1 MPKYFHLI
9 NHGLIAGMALLA
21 ASCSQRTSEFHVIP
35 PAAPVTVAVAVQKD
49 VPVEIRSIG
58 NVEAYSTVSVKTQV
72 EGLLSRV
79 CFKEGQEVQKGDLL
93 FMIDPRPFQAMLRQS
108 DANLA
113 KDAAQ
118 MRMAEVDLRRYDD
131 LLKDGVVSR
140 QEYDRRH
147 ADYESLRAMVQ
158 ADEAAAANARLQLGY
173 CRIRS
178 PIRGRIGNLAVNQGN
193 VVKAND
199 TILVTINQ
207 TKPIYA
213 TFYLPEHA
221 LPEIRKYTTMGSLKA
236 EAIIPKNE
244 NHPVIGEVTF
254 INNEV
259 NNTTGTVLCK
269 AVFVNEDEFLWPKQF
284 VLVTVT
290 LTTMH
295 NVLVAPTQAIQT
307 GQNNR
312 YVFVVKPDLTVELRP
327 VIPGNSYN
335 QETVITSGLQPGERV
350 VTDGQLRLAP
360 GVKVEIKN
368 EPETPA
374 QNKTQ

>member
-1 MPKYFHLI
+1 MPKYFYLM
-9 NHGLIAGMALLA
+9 NYGLIAGMALLA
-21 ASCSQRTSEFHVIP
+21 VSCSQRTDENHAMSP
-35 PAAPVTVAVAVQKD
+35 APVTVAVAVQKD
-49 VPVEIRSIG
+49 VPVEMRSIG

-72 EGLLSRV
+72 EGTLSRV

-93 FMIDPRPFQAMLRQS
+93 FTIDPRPFQAMLRQAE
-108 DANLA
+108 ANLA
-113 KDAAQ
+113 KDTAQ
-118 MRMAEVDLRRYDD
+118 MKKAGVDSRRYED
-131 LLKDGVVSR
+131 LLRDGVVSR
-140 QEYDRRH
+140 QEYDQHR

-207 TKPIYA
+207 TKPIYT
-213 TFYLPEHA
+213 TFFLPEHA
-221 LPEIRKYTTMGSLKA
+221 LPEIRKYTDTGSLKV
-236 EAIIPKNE
+236 EAIIPGNE
-244 NHPVIGEVTF
+244 EHPVIGEVAF

-259 NNTTGTVLCK
+259 NTTTGTVLCK
-269 AVFVNEDEFLWPKQF
+269 AVFANEDEFLWPKQF
-284 VLVTVT
+284 VQVAVT
-290 LTTMH
+290 LTTMR
-295 NVLVAPTQAIQT
+295 NALVAPTQAIQT

-327 VIPGNSYN
+327 VVPGNTYN

-350 VTDGQLRLAP
+350 VTDGHLRLAP

-374 QNKTQ
+374 RN

>member
-1 MPKYFHLI
+1 MPKYFYLT
-9 NHGLIAGMALLA
+9 NYGLIAGMALLA
-21 ASCSQRTSEFHVIP
+21 ASCSQRTAENHATP

-49 VPVEIRSIG
+49 VPVEMRSIG

-72 EGLLSRV
+72 EGTLSRV
-79 CFKEGQEVQKGDLL
+79 YFKEGQEVQRGDLL

-108 DANLA
+108 EANLA
-113 KDAAQ
+113 KDTAQ
-118 MRMAEVDLRRYDD
+118 MKKAGVDSRRYED

-140 QEYDRRH
+140 QEFDQRR

-213 TFYLPEHA
+213 TFFLPEHA
-221 LPEIRKYTTMGSLKA
+221 LPEIRKYADMGSLKV
-236 EAIIPKNE
+236 EAIIPGNE
-244 NHPVIGEVTF
+244 EHPAIGEMAF

-259 NNTTGTVLCK
+259 NTTTGTVLCK
-269 AVFVNEDEFLWPKQF
+269 AVFANEDEFLWPKQF
-284 VLVTVT
+284 VQVTVI
-290 LTTMH
+290 LTTMR
-295 NVLVAPTQAIQT
+295 NALVAPTQAIQT

-327 VIPGNSYN
+327 VVPGNNYN
-335 QETVITSGLQPGERV
+335 QETVITSGLQPGEQV
-350 VTDGQLRLAP
+350 VTDGHLRLAP

-368 EPETPA
+368 GEGTLA
-374 QNKTQ
+374 RN